1 MKYGLM
7 YELTSRIRIIITT
20 RTYTWIVL
28 FNLQIAFRY
37 SLTSDH
43 YKKNTLWNQHY
54 YNPHHVDEEAD
65 RQDEAELKSLRT
77 ITLNNVSFVS
87 ITIRRVI
94 FFCNNVTDVYKRHR
108 KWFSTVYKRHK
119 KMTATYFQILYFYMI
134 YEFNGTLRKSALFA
148 KDKMSSRWSSI
159 NTFGVVLVGPV
170 DM

>member
-20 RTYTWIVL
+20 RTCTWIVL

-87 ITIRRVI
+87 ITIGTVI
-94 FFCNNVTDVYKRHR
+94 FFCNNVTYVYKRHR
-108 KWFSTVYKRHK
+108 KWFFTVYKRHK
-119 KMTATYFQILYFYMI
+119 KWQQLISKCFISI
-134 YEFNGTLRKSALFA
+134 WS
-148 KDKMSSRWSSI
+148 MSSMAHSE
-159 NTFGVVLVGPV
+159 NQPFLPKTKCLHTDPP
-170 DM
+170 